1 MLEGVAAVR
10 RLLQPGAIVD
20 DWLASEADAIGSTAQ
35 LLASLGTQVFHE
47 HSAGLYGL
55 PTRPMRFDPT
65 TPLALAEQVHAA
77 IAELS
82 ATKLLQPAE
91 RDQSAEDVVAVLGP
105 AVRRHFGADAP
116 RIEIADELSSNALA
130 STSRIKLRRDACF
143 TRKDAA
149 QLLNHEAFIHVATG
163 LNGQAQPDLPHLALG
178 HPGTT
183 RTQEGLAVLSEFVS
197 GTLELDRLR
206 RLADR
211 VVAVQMA
218 CEGADF
224 LQVYRWFLERSA
236 SEDQAFES
244 TRRIFR
250 GAPLSGGAAFTKD
263 SGYLAGLLA
272 VATFV
277 RAAFAAERS
286 DALGLLFVGKLDLG
300 AVPALAELR
309 VAGLCRPARFLPPWA
324 LDPGWLLSYLTL
336 NTFMGARRPER
347 HQARGARRARPLPAP
362 ARALGPRSARPG
374 VSRRYRARC
383 VPTARLPNGAR
394 QPNTMRCTSG
404 GGLASSNSSRYSVR
418 IAAASARP
426 GRARPAMARFMSKK
440 NSAVRRAGRVS
451 QVASAGTSPGLCA
464 RWNVPFG
471 TSMASPARTRRSCPS
486 SRNSS
491 SPSRMMKRSSWRGC
505 RW

>member
-1 MLEGVAAVR
+1 VIEGVAAAR

-20 DWLASEADAIGSTAQ
+20 DWLLSEADAIGSTAQ
-35 LLASLGTQVFHE
+35 LLASLGTPAFHE
-47 HSAGLYGL
+47 HSARLYGV

-82 ATKLLQPAE
+82 ATRLLQPAE
-91 RDQSAEDVVAVLGP
+91 RDQSAEDVAAVLEP
-105 AVRRHFGADAP
+105 AVRHHFGADAP
-116 RIEIADELSSNALA
+116 RVEIVDELSSNAVA
-130 STSRIKLRRDACF
+130 STSRIKLRRGAHF

-163 LNGQAQPDLPHLALG
+163 LNGQAQPDLPHLAIG

-211 VVAVQMA
+211 VLAVQMA
-218 CEGADF
+218 CDGADF

-236 SEDQAFES
+236 SEEQAFES

-250 GAPLSGGAAFTKD
+250 GAPLTGGAAFTKD
-263 SGYLAGLLA
+263 GGYLAGLLA

-286 DALGLLFVGKLDLG
+286 DTLGLLFVGKLDLG

-309 VAGLCRPARFLPPWA
+309 LAGLCRPPRFLPPWA

-336 NTFMGARRPER
+336 NTFMARVDLDVTER
-347 HQARGARRARPLPAP
+347 AVRDALAHCPRLPV
-362 ARALGPRSARPG
+362 R
-374 VSRRYRARC
+374 
-383 VPTARLPNGAR
+383 TAREVIEQA
-394 QPNTMRCTSG
+394 
-404 GGLASSNSSRYSVR
+404 
-418 IAAASARP
+418 
-426 GRARPAMARFMSKK
+426 
-440 NSAVRRAGRVS
+440 
-451 QVASAGTSPGLCA
+451 
-464 RWNVPFG
+464 
-471 TSMASPARTRRSCPS
+471 
-486 SRNSS
+486 
-491 SPSRMMKRSSWRGC
+491 
-505 RW
+505 